1 MTSFPPLYFT
11 AKAFYNSFPMSN
23 PYSIFDKAE
32 KKRELSKFLEAIP
45 LYLEAMRL
53 SGKDPELKA
62 ACYFS
67 LGDTYRMVG
76 DFTKSGSCYR
86 AAHKLAVAAGDETK
100 ALDARVGLALS
111 LRATGSLKEALAIFN
126 ESLKAYKKLDD
137 KAGVAFTLWS
147 RAGALRLKGELKP
160 AIEGFKEAKTL
171 FSRMRDRGGIGYCL
185 TGLGGASRVLGKHK
199 DSNRYYTQAN
209 GLFRETKDLFGVAY
223 SYCGIANSM
232 RMMGD
237 FKGSLKFFKKA
248 KDNYKKIG
256 DKVSYAYTLWGEGTA
271 LQLIGRDAEA
281 QKDFKA
287 AEALFMETR
296 DRRGLIYCAL
306 STGELDF
313 KKDRK
318 KGVKAF
324 GSALKKAEKLGLGV
338 ESRYARELL
347 AAAQKAPETLPL
359 NLA

>member
-1 MTSFPPLYFT
+1 
-11 AKAFYNSFPMSN
+11 MSN

-32 KKRELSKFLEAIP
+32 KKRELSKFLDAIP

-53 SGKDPELKA
+53 SGVDRELKE

-76 DFTKSGSCYR
+76 DFTKSGNCYR
-86 AAHKLAVAAGDETK
+86 AAHRLTLAARDEAR
-100 ALDARVGLALS
+100 ALDARVGLGLS
-111 LRATGSLKEALAIFN
+111 LRATGGLKEALSIFN
-126 ESLKAYKKLDD
+126 ESLKAYKALGD

-147 RAGALRLKGELKP
+147 RAGALRLKGDLKL
-160 AIEGFKEAKTL
+160 AIEGFKEAKTM
-171 FSRMRDRGGIGYCL
+171 FTRMRDRGGVGYCL
-185 TGLGGASRVLGKHK
+185 TGLGGASRVMGNHK
-199 DSNRYYTQAN
+199 DSNKYYTQAN
-209 GLFRETKDLFGVAY
+209 ILFRELKDTFGVAY

-232 RMMGD
+232 RMTGD

-248 KDNYKKIG
+248 KDNYRKIG

-271 LQLIGRDAEA
+271 LHILGRDT
-281 QKDFKA
+281 
-287 AEALFMETR
+287 EALNDFQEAAILFKETR

-306 STGELDF
+306 SIGEIDF
-313 KKDRK
+313 RRDRK
-318 KGVKAF
+318 KGVRAF
-324 GSALKKAEKLGLGV
+324 SSALKKAEKLGLGV

-347 AAAQKAPETLPL
+347 SAAQKAPESIPL